1 MIWNGSGGMGRRLW
15 TLRNCSLER
24 DAREEGG
31 RGRAQ
36 TVLPWFLVSA
46 VGRTGT
52 RLKIHSRRLPEG
64 IHQRYPLRTKHAPLR
79 GIFGPNSVSVARY
92 ASSIGTKSPTKWDAQ
107 PTESNFQTRSKG
119 PGCKNRRF
127 AVNYGAGL
135 MPAPPWA
142 AGFGRGALQIRL
154 LFLHPAP

>member
-31 RGRAQ
+31 RGRAH

-46 VGRTGT
+46 VGRT
-52 RLKIHSRRLPEG
+52 
-64 IHQRYPLRTKHAPLR
+64 
-79 GIFGPNSVSVARY
+79 
-92 ASSIGTKSPTKWDAQ
+92 
-107 PTESNFQTRSKG
+107 KG

-127 AVNYGAGL
+127 AANYGAGL

-154 LFLHPAP
+154 LFLHTAP

>member
-52 RLKIHSRRLPEG
+52 
-64 IHQRYPLRTKHAPLR
+64 
-79 GIFGPNSVSVARY
+79 V
-92 ASSIGTKSPTKWDAQ
+92 
-107 PTESNFQTRSKG
+107 
-119 PGCKNRRF
+119 
-127 AVNYGAGL
+127 
-135 MPAPPWA
+135 
-142 AGFGRGALQIRL
+142 
-154 LFLHPAP
+154 

>member
-15 TLRNCSLER
+15 MLRNCSFKR
-24 DAREEGG
+24 NAREEGG

-52 RLKIHSRRLPEG
+52 CLKIHSRRL
-64 IHQRYPLRTKHAPLR
+64 HAPLR
-79 GIFGPNSVSVARY
+79 GIFSPNSVSVARY
-92 ASSIGTKSPTKWDAQ
+92 ASIIGTKSPTKWDAQ

-127 AVNYGAGL
+127 AANYGAGL
-135 MPAPPWA
+135 MPAPPWV

-154 LFLHPAP
+154 LFLHSAP